1 MKKIISQIS
10 LILLIMVI
18 GIASVLIPEVYAAD
32 ATIAVSSSNIKKGD
46 SFTVTV
52 NIPSNAVGYQ
62 GRIKVYYKNGG
73 TTDYSGQLIKL
84 TGMDG
89 GDFSHPGNMS
99 ATFTAKTTGEVT
111 ISVDG
116 CVISDKDYNALPN
129 PAPININISDN
140 TPPPSTSGGSNT
152 GSSSGNSNQGGA
164 SNTGG
169 PTTGGSSN
177 TGSSS
182 NGNTG
187 SSSAGNSNSGT
198 TTNTPKF
205 TDANETV
212 YTTTRCNLRESY
224 STSSNK
230 VVTVN
235 EGTKLTR
242 KGVGDNGWSKC
253 DYNGKTVYVSSQY
266 LTTTAPETDE
276 DKKDEKEPEEL
287 KFKDTKENLYANQSC
302 NLRASWSTD
311 SEKVG
316 YLTKGQAVERT
327 GYADNG
333 WSRILYNGKTVYVAS
348 RLLTVEKPE
357 EDEEKVENT
366 VANENVIDS
375 TIINEEVEKLTE
387 EEMLN
392 IIKEEVGVLPEVGT
406 NVANVAYVI
415 VTLMAIC
422 SLACGIIYIKKIK

>member
-10 LILLIMVI
+10 LILLIMIIV
-18 GIASVLIPEVYAAD
+18 GAAAFAPEVYAAD
-32 ATIAVSSSNIKKGD
+32 ATITVSSSNIKEGD
-46 SFTVTV
+46 SFTVTI

-62 GRIKVYYKNGG
+62 GKIKVYYKNGG
-73 TTDYSGQLIKL
+73 ITDYSGLLIKL

-89 GDFSHPGNMS
+89 GDFAHPGNMS
-99 ATFTAKTTGEVT
+99 ATFTAKKSGEVT
-111 ISVDG
+111 ISVDE

-129 PAPININISDN
+129 PVAKTITIAEKATTS
-140 TPPPSTSGGSNT
+140 TTPSTPSTGESNT
-152 GSSSGNSNQGGA
+152 GNGSGNA
-164 SNTGG
+164 SAGN
-169 PTTGGSSN
+169 SN

-182 NGNTG
+182 NSGNT
-187 SSSAGNSNSGT
+187 SSGNAGEATTGNSG

-205 TDANETV
+205 TDTNEIV

-224 STSSNK
+224 STSSNR
-230 VVTVN
+230 VATVN
-235 EGTKLTR
+235 EGTELTR

-253 DYNGKTVYVSSQY
+253 EYNGKFVYVSTQY
-266 LTTTAPETDE
+266 LTTTVPKTDE
-276 DKKDEKEPEEL
+276 DEKDEKEPEEV
-287 KFKDTKENLYANQSC
+287 KFKDTKENLYAKQSC

-316 YLTKGQAVERT
+316 YLNKGDAVERT

-348 RLLTVEKPE
+348 RLLSVEKPE
-357 EDEEKVENT
+357 EEKVENET
-366 VANENVIDS
+366 VIDS

-387 EEMLN
+387 EEMLS

-415 VTLMAIC
+415 VTMMVLC
-422 SLACGIIYIKKIK
+422 GLACGVIYIKKNK

>member
-10 LILLIMVI
+10 LILLIMII
-18 GIASVLIPEVYAAD
+18 GIASTFAPEVYAAD
-32 ATIAVSSSNIKKGD
+32 ATITVSSSSIKEGD

-62 GRIKVYYKNGG
+62 GKIKVYYKNGG
-73 TTDYSGQLIKL
+73 TVDYSEKLIKL

-99 ATFTAKTTGEVT
+99 ATFTAKATGEVT
-111 ISVDG
+111 ISVEE

-129 PAPININISDN
+129 PAAKTITIAEKTT
-140 TPPPSTSGGSNT
+140 TPTTPSTPSTGDSNT
-152 GSSSGNSNQGGA
+152 GNSSGSDTSSGSSNNGSASSGN
-164 SNTGG
+164 T
-169 PTTGGSSN
+169 
-177 TGSSS
+177 
-182 NGNTG
+182 
-187 SSSAGNSNSGT
+187 GT
-198 TTNTPKF
+198 TNTTPKF
-205 TDANETV
+205 TDVNESV

-224 STSSNK
+224 STTSNK
-230 VVTVN
+230 VATVDA
-235 EGTKLTR
+235 ETKLTR

-253 DYNGKTVYVSSQY
+253 EYNGKTVYVSTQY
-266 LTTTAPETDE
+266 LTTTAPETDN
-276 DKKDEKEPEEL
+276 DENETEEV
-287 KFKDTKENLYANQSC
+287 KFKDTKENLYAKQSC

-348 RLLTVEKPE
+348 RLLSVEKPE
-357 EDEEKVENT
+357 DDEEKVENT
-366 VANENVIDS
+366 VKNEVVNETVIDS

-415 VTLMAIC
+415 VTMMVLC
-422 SLACGIIYIKKIK
+422 GLACGIIYIKKIK